1 MNLSRPFI
9 VRPVATTLLTMG
21 VAIAGVLAF
30 MLMPIAPLPQVEF
43 PVITVTASLPGASPE
58 TMAATV
64 ATPLERA
71 LGTIAGVNEITSSSS
86 LSSTRVTL
94 QFDLGKNIDS
104 AAREVQ
110 AAINAA
116 RVTLPSSLPGN
127 PVYRKAN
134 PADSPVMILSLTSK
148 SLTRGQMYD
157 AASTVLAQRI
167 SQIEGVGN
175 VNVGGGALPAVRV
188 ALDLPTV
195 AATGVA
201 LEDVRTSIANN
212 NVNRP
217 KGVVEIGD
225 RQWQI
230 GANDQAKKAA
240 EYMPLIV
247 SWKNGAALRL
257 SDIAT
262 VTDGVQDSRNM
273 GLTDGEPSVQLI
285 VYRQPGANILE
296 TVERVKQLLP
306 RLRSTIPEAID
317 MEVVMERTTTI
328 RASLREVER
337 ALAISVALV
346 VIVVLAF
353 LRSGRATIIPAISV
367 PVSLLGT
374 FIAMY
379 LLGYS
384 LNNLSLMALTIATG
398 FVVDDAIVVLENI
411 MRHIEEGMQ
420 PVEAALRGA
429 KEVGFTVLSMSLSL
443 IAVFIPILAMGGII
457 GRLFREFA
465 VTLSVAI
472 LISLVVSLTVTP
484 MLCARWLRRGKHTSD
499 AATEGEP
506 KYGGVFGLMHRG
518 YAKSLGWSLNHPALL
533 LIVFVLTIAANVWL
547 YREIP
552 KGFFPQQDT
561 GLMIGGI
568 QADQATS
575 FQSMSSKVAQFV
587 EIVKKD
593 PAVAHVTAFT
603 GGGQRNSGFMF
614 VVLKPL
620 KERGA
625 TADDISNRLRPKL
638 AQVAGASLFLQ
649 SAQDLRAGGRQGNAQ
664 YQYTLQS
671 DDLALLRQWEPAIRA
686 TLSNVQE
693 LTDVNTDSQDKGLQT
708 SLTLDRDAMARLG
721 VTVRNVD
728 ATLNDAYGQRQIA
741 TLYEALNQYRVVM
754 EADGKY
760 LQDAESLKN
769 IYVTGLGGKQIPLSQ
784 VATVAP
790 TNTPL
795 SVNHQGQFAASTVSF
810 NLAPGVS
817 IGQATEAIDTA
828 LAKIG
833 VPTAI
838 TASFQGGAKIFQ
850 QSLSSQPLLILAAII
865 TIYLVLGMLYES
877 LVHPITILS
886 TLPSAGVGAVLAL
899 MMFKMEFSIIAL
911 IGVFLLIGIVK
922 KNAIM
927 MIDVAIDTERRLGL
941 DPREAIHRACLLRFR
956 PIMMTT
962 IAALF
967 GALPL
972 ALGSG
977 DGAELR
983 QPLGVSIVG
992 GLILSQLITLY
1003 TTPVVY
1009 LALDRLRNRVM
1020 RKRRHAPTDAN
1031 PAQPALEGQD

>member
-1 MNLSRPFI
+1 MNLSQPFI
-9 VRPVATTLLTMG
+9 VRPVATTLLTLG
-21 VAIAGVLAF
+21 VAIAGALAYF
-30 MLMPIAPLPQVEF
+30 LMPVAPLPQVEF
-43 PVITVTASLPGASPE
+43 PVITVTANLPGASPE

-94 QFDLGKNIDS
+94 QFDMGKNIDS

-127 PVYRKAN
+127 PVYRKVN
-134 PADSPVMILSLTSK
+134 PADSPVMILSLASQ

-157 AASTVLAQRI
+157 AASTELAQRI

-188 ALDLPTV
+188 ALDLPSV
-195 AATGVA
+195 AAAGIA
-201 LEDVRTSIANN
+201 LEDVRTAIANN

-217 KGVVEIGD
+217 KGVVEVGD
-225 RQWQI
+225 KQWQI
-230 GANDQAKKAA
+230 AANDQAKRAS
-240 EYMPLIV
+240 EYLPLVV
-247 SWKNGAALRL
+247 SWKNNAALRL
-257 SDIAT
+257 SDIAK
-262 VTDGVQDSRNM
+262 VTDGVQDARNM
-273 GLTDGEPSVQLI
+273 GLTNGEPSVQLVI
-285 VYRQPGANILE
+285 YRQPGANILE
-296 TVERVKQLLP
+296 TVARVNALLP
-306 RLRSTIPEAID
+306 RLQATIPAAID
-317 MEVVMERTTTI
+317 MKVVMERTTSI

-337 ALAISVALV
+337 ALSISVGLV
-346 VIVVLAF
+346 VLVVFAF
-353 LRSGRATIIPAISV
+353 LRSGRATLIPVIAV

-411 MRHIEEGMQ
+411 MRHIEEGMV
-420 PVEAALRGA
+420 PVAAALRGA
-429 KEVGFTVLSMSLSL
+429 KEVGFTVLSMSISL

-472 LISLVVSLTVTP
+472 LVSLVVSLTVTP
-484 MLCARWLRRGKHTSD
+484 MLCARWLKRSKDKLAADENTTEHRGI
-499 AATEGEP
+499 
-506 KYGGVFGLMHRG
+506 FGYVHRG
-518 YAKSLGWSLNHPALL
+518 YARSLGWALNHPMLL
-533 LIVFVLTIAANVWL
+533 LLVFFATIGGNFYLYSIV
-547 YREIP
+547 P

-561 GLMIGGI
+561 GLMIGNV

-575 FQSMSSKVAQFV
+575 FQSMSTKVTQFV
-587 EIVKKD
+587 EIVKSD
-593 PAVAHVTAFT
+593 PGVANVTAFT
-603 GGGQRNSGFMF
+603 GGGQRNSAFMF

-620 KERGA
+620 KERGV
-625 TADDISNRLRPKL
+625 TADEVSNRLRPQL
-638 AQVAGASLFLQ
+638 ARIAGASLFLQ
-649 SAQDLRAGGRQGNAQ
+649 SAQDLRVGGRSSNAQ
-664 YQYTLQS
+664 FQYTLQS
-671 DDLALLRQWEPAIRA
+671 DDLNLLRTWEPSIRA
-686 TLSNVQE
+686 TLSNLPE
-693 LTDVNTDSQDKGLQT
+693 LTDVNTDAQDKGLQT
-708 SLTLDRDAMARLG
+708 SLLIDRDAAARLG
-721 VTVRNVD
+721 VSVRGID
-728 ATLNDAYGQRQIA
+728 ATLNDAYGQRLVSTI
-741 TLYEALNQYRVVM
+741 YEALNQYRVVL
-754 EADGKY
+754 EADSRY
-760 LQDAESLKN
+760 LQDAESLKSL
-769 IYVTGLGGKQIPLSQ
+769 YVTGTGGRQIPLSQ

-790 TNTPL
+790 TSTPL
-795 SVNHQGQFAASTVSF
+795 AVNHQGQFAASTVSF
-810 NLAPGVS
+810 NLAPNIS
-817 IGQATEAIDTA
+817 IGQATIAIDAA

-833 VPTAI
+833 VPAGI
-838 TASFQGGAKIFQ
+838 SASFQGGAKIFQ
-850 QSLSSQPLLILAAII
+850 QSLGSQPMLILAALI

-886 TLPSAGVGAVLAL
+886 TLPSAGIGAVLAL

-927 MIDVAIDTERRLGL
+927 MIDVAIETERRDGL
-941 DPREAIHRACLLRFR
+941 DPREAIYRACLLRFR

-992 GLILSQLITLY
+992 GLLLSQLITLY

-1020 RKRRHAPTDAN
+1020 RRKSSKPLHGVIEQGV
-1031 PAQPALEGQD
+1031 PA

>member
-1 MNLSRPFI
+1 MNLSQPFI
-9 VRPVATTLLTMG
+9 VRPVATTLLTLG
-21 VAIAGVLAF
+21 VAIAGALAYF
-30 MLMPIAPLPQVEF
+30 LIPVAPLPQVEF
-43 PVITVTASLPGASPE
+43 PVITVTANLPGASPE

-127 PVYRKAN
+127 PVYRKVN
-134 PADSPVMILSLTSK
+134 PADSPVMILSLTSQ

-188 ALDLPTV
+188 ALDLPSI

-201 LEDVRTSIANN
+201 LEDVRNAIANN

-217 KGVVEIGD
+217 KGVVEVGD
-225 RQWQI
+225 KQWQI
-230 GANDQAKKAA
+230 AANDQAKRAS
-240 EYMPLIV
+240 EYLPLVV
-247 SWKNGAALRL
+247 SWKNNAALRL
-257 SDIAT
+257 SDIAK
-262 VTDGVQDSRNM
+262 VTDGVQDARNM
-273 GLTDGEPSVQLI
+273 GLTNGEPSVQLI

-296 TVERVKQLLP
+296 TVARVNALLP
-306 RLRSTIPEAID
+306 RLQATIPAAID
-317 MEVVMERTTTI
+317 MKVVMERTTTI

-337 ALAISVALV
+337 ALAISISLV
-346 VIVVLAF
+346 VLVVFAF
-353 LRSGRATIIPAISV
+353 LRSGRATVIPAIAV

-374 FIAMY
+374 FVAMY

-420 PVEAALRGA
+420 PVTAALRGA
-429 KEVGFTVLSMSLSL
+429 KEVGFTVLSMSISL

-465 VTLSVAI
+465 VTLSIAI
-472 LISLVVSLTVTP
+472 LVSLVVSLTVTP
-484 MLCARWLRRGKHTSD
+484 MLCARWLRRSKD
-499 AATEGEP
+499 KPAPTEMSTKAGEHR
-506 KYGGVFGLMHRG
+506 GIFGFVHRG
-518 YAKSLGWSLNHPALL
+518 YARSLGWALNHPALL
-533 LIVFVLTIAANVWL
+533 LLVFVATIGANIYL
-547 YREIP
+547 YSIVP
-552 KGFFPQQDT
+552 KGFLPQQDT
-561 GLMIGGI
+561 GLMIGNV

-575 FQSMSSKVAQFV
+575 FQSMSTKVTQFV
-587 EIVKKD
+587 EIVKSD
-593 PAVAHVTAFT
+593 PAVANVTAFT
-603 GGGQRNSGFMF
+603 GGGQRNSAFMF

-620 KERGA
+620 KERGV
-625 TADDISNRLRPKL
+625 TADEISNRLRPQL
-638 AQVAGASLFLQ
+638 ARIAGANLFLQ
-649 SAQDLRAGGRQGNAQ
+649 SAQDLRVGGRQSNAQ
-664 YQYTLQS
+664 FQYTLQS
-671 DDLALLRQWEPAIRA
+671 DDLNLLRTWEPAIRA
-686 TLSNVQE
+686 TLSNLAE
-693 LTDVNTDSQDKGLQT
+693 LTDVNTDAQDKGLQT
-708 SLTLDRDAMARLG
+708 SLLIDRDAAARLG
-721 VTVRNVD
+721 VSVRGID
-728 ATLNDAYGQRQIA
+728 ATLNDAYGQRLIA
-741 TLYEALNQYRVVM
+741 TIYEALNQYRVVL
-754 EADGKY
+754 EADSRY
-760 LQDAESLKN
+760 LQDAESLKSL
-769 IYVTGLGGKQIPLSQ
+769 YVTGSGGKQIPLSE

-790 TNTPL
+790 TSTPL
-795 SVNHQGQFAASTVSF
+795 AVNHQGQFAASTVSF
-810 NLAPGVS
+810 NLAPNVS
-817 IGQATEAIDTA
+817 IGQATIAIDSA

-838 TASFQGGAKIFQ
+838 TANFQGGAKIFQ
-850 QSLSSQPLLILAAII
+850 QSLSSQPMLILAALI

-877 LVHPITILS
+877 LVHPLTILS

-911 IGVFLLIGIVK
+911 IGVILLIGIVK

-927 MIDVAIDTERRLGL
+927 MIDVAIETERRDGL
-941 DPREAIHRACLLRFR
+941 DPREAIYRACLLRFR

-992 GLILSQLITLY
+992 GLLLSQLITLY

-1020 RKRRHAPTDAN
+1020 RRKSSQPKHGVIEQGV
-1031 PAQPALEGQD
+1031 PA

>member
-1 MNLSRPFI
+1 MNLSQPFI
-9 VRPVATTLLTMG
+9 VRPVATTLLTLG
-21 VAIAGVLAF
+21 VAIAGALAYF
-30 MLMPIAPLPQVEF
+30 LIPVAPLPQVEF
-43 PVITVTASLPGASPE
+43 PVITVTANLPGASPE

-127 PVYRKAN
+127 PVYRKVN
-134 PADSPVMILSLTSK
+134 PADSPVMILSLTSQ

-188 ALDLPTV
+188 ALDLPSI

-201 LEDVRTSIANN
+201 LEDVRNAIANN

-217 KGVVEIGD
+217 KGVVEVAD
-225 RQWQI
+225 KQWQI
-230 GANDQAKKAA
+230 AANDQAKRAS
-240 EYMPLIV
+240 EYLPLVV
-247 SWKNGAALRL
+247 SWKNNAALRL
-257 SDIAT
+257 SDIAK
-262 VTDGVQDSRNM
+262 VTDGVQDARNM
-273 GLTDGEPSVQLI
+273 GLTNGEPSVQLI

-296 TVERVKQLLP
+296 TVARVNALLP
-306 RLRSTIPEAID
+306 RLQATIPAAID
-317 MEVVMERTTTI
+317 MKVAMERTTTI

-337 ALAISVALV
+337 ALAISISLV
-346 VIVVLAF
+346 VLVVFAF
-353 LRSGRATIIPAISV
+353 LRSGRATVIPAIAV

-374 FIAMY
+374 FVAMY

-420 PVEAALRGA
+420 PVTAALRGA
-429 KEVGFTVLSMSLSL
+429 KEVGFTVLSMSISL

-465 VTLSVAI
+465 VTLSIAI
-472 LISLVVSLTVTP
+472 LVSLVVSLTVTP
-484 MLCARWLRRGKHTSD
+484 MLCARWLRRSKD
-499 AATEGEP
+499 KPAPTEMSTKAGEHR
-506 KYGGVFGLMHRG
+506 GIFGFVHRG
-518 YAKSLGWSLNHPALL
+518 YARSLGWALNHPALL
-533 LIVFVLTIAANVWL
+533 LLVFVATIGANIYL
-547 YREIP
+547 YSIVP

-561 GLMIGGI
+561 GLMIGNV

-575 FQSMSSKVAQFV
+575 FQSMSTKVTQFV
-587 EIVKKD
+587 EIVKSD
-593 PAVAHVTAFT
+593 PAVANVTAFT
-603 GGGQRNSGFMF
+603 GGGQRNSAFMF

-620 KERGA
+620 KERGV
-625 TADDISNRLRPKL
+625 TADEISNRLRPQL
-638 AQVAGASLFLQ
+638 ARIAGANLFLQ
-649 SAQDLRAGGRQGNAQ
+649 SAQDLRVGGRQSNAQ
-664 YQYTLQS
+664 FQYTLQS
-671 DDLALLRQWEPAIRA
+671 DDLNLLRTWEPAIRA
-686 TLSNVQE
+686 TLSNLAE
-693 LTDVNTDSQDKGLQT
+693 LTDVNTDAQDKGLQT
-708 SLTLDRDAMARLG
+708 SLLIDRDAAARLG
-721 VTVRNVD
+721 VSVRGID
-728 ATLNDAYGQRQIA
+728 ATLNDAYGQRLIA
-741 TLYEALNQYRVVM
+741 TIYEALNQYRVVL
-754 EADGKY
+754 EADSRY
-760 LQDAESLKN
+760 LQDAESLKSL
-769 IYVTGLGGKQIPLSQ
+769 YVTGSGGKQIPLSE

-790 TNTPL
+790 TSTPL
-795 SVNHQGQFAASTVSF
+795 AVNHQGQFAASTVSF
-810 NLAPGVS
+810 NLAPNVS
-817 IGQATEAIDTA
+817 IGQATIAIDSA

-838 TASFQGGAKIFQ
+838 TANFQGGAKIFQ
-850 QSLSSQPLLILAAII
+850 QSLSSQPMLILAALI

-877 LVHPITILS
+877 LVHPLTILS

-911 IGVFLLIGIVK
+911 IGVILLIGIVK

-927 MIDVAIDTERRLGL
+927 MIDVAIETERRDGL
-941 DPREAIHRACLLRFR
+941 DPREAIYRACLLRFR

-992 GLILSQLITLY
+992 GLLLSQLITLY

-1020 RKRRHAPTDAN
+1020 RRKSSQPKHGVIEQGV
-1031 PAQPALEGQD
+1031 PA

>member
-1 MNLSRPFI
+1 
-9 VRPVATTLLTMG
+9 
-21 VAIAGVLAF
+21 
-30 MLMPIAPLPQVEF
+30 
-43 PVITVTASLPGASPE
+43 
-58 TMAATV
+58 
-64 ATPLERA
+64 
-71 LGTIAGVNEITSSSS
+71 
-86 LSSTRVTL
+86 
-94 QFDLGKNIDS
+94 
-104 AAREVQ
+104 
-110 AAINAA
+110 
-116 RVTLPSSLPGN
+116 
-127 PVYRKAN
+127 
-134 PADSPVMILSLTSK
+134 MILSLTSK

-195 AATGVA
+195 AATGVS
-201 LEDVRTSIANN
+201 LEEVRAAIANN

-217 KGVVEIGD
+217 KGVVEVGD

-230 GANDQAKKAA
+230 GANDQAKKAV
-240 EYMPLIV
+240 EYLPLV
-247 SWKNGAALRL
+247 VNWKNGAALRL

-262 VTDGVQDSRNM
+262 VTDSVQDARNM

-285 VYRQPGANILE
+285 IYRQPGANILE
-296 TVERVKQLLP
+296 TVERVKALLP
-306 RLRSTIPEAID
+306 RLRATIPDAID

-337 ALAISVALV
+337 ALTISIALV
-346 VIVVLAF
+346 VIVVFAF

-420 PVEAALRGA
+420 PVAAALKGA
-429 KEVGFTVLSMSLSL
+429 REVGFTVLSMSLSL

-472 LISLVVSLTVTP
+472 LVSLVVSLTVTP
-484 MLCARWLRRGKHTSD
+484 MLCARWLRRGRHATRSD
-499 AATEGEP
+499 DDGLRQH
-506 KYGGVFGLMHRG
+506 GGAYGLMHRG
-518 YAKSLGWSLNHPALL
+518 YAKSLGWALNHPVLL
-533 LIVFVLTIAANVWL
+533 LIVFALTIAANVWL

-575 FQSMSSKVAQFV
+575 FQSMSSKVSQFV

-593 PAVAHVTAFT
+593 PGVAHVTAFT

-620 KERGA
+620 RERGA
-625 TADDISNRLRPKL
+625 TADEISNRLRPKL

-649 SAQDLRAGGRQGNAQ
+649 SAQDLRAGGRSGNAQ

-686 TLSNVQE
+686 TLSNLTE
-693 LTDVNTDSQDKGLQT
+693 LTDVNTDAQDKGLQT
-708 SLTLDRDAMARLG
+708 SLLLDRDAMARFG
-721 VTVRNVD
+721 ITVRSVD

-769 IYVTGLGGKQIPLSQ
+769 IYLTGTGGRQIPLSQ
-784 VATVAP
+784 IATVAP

-795 SVNHQGQFAASTVSF
+795 AVNHQGQFAASTVSF
-810 NLAPGVS
+810 NLATGVS
-817 IGQATEAIDTA
+817 IGQATEAIDAA
-828 LAKIG
+828 LARIG
-833 VPTAI
+833 VPTGI

-877 LVHPITILS
+877 LVHPVTILS

-899 MMFKMEFSIIAL
+899 MMFKMEFSLIAL
-911 IGVFLLIGIVK
+911 IGVILLIGIVK

-927 MIDVAIDTERRLGL
+927 MIDVAIETERRQGL
-941 DPREAIHRACLLRFR
+941 DPREAIYRACLLRFR

-992 GLILSQLITLY
+992 GLILSQLLTLY

-1020 RKRRHAPTDAN
+1020 RKRVPAPTHAGT
-1031 PAQPALEGQD
+1031 PAKPVLEGND

>member
-1 MNLSRPFI
+1 MNLSQPFI
-9 VRPVATTLLTMG
+9 VRPVATTLLTLG
-21 VAIAGVLAF
+21 VAIAGALAYF
-30 MLMPIAPLPQVEF
+30 LMPVAPLPQVEF
-43 PVITVTASLPGASPE
+43 PVISVTASLPGASPE

-116 RVTLPSSLPGN
+116 RSTLPSSLPGN
-127 PVYRKAN
+127 PVYRKVN
-134 PADSPVMILSLTSK
+134 PADSPVMILSLTSQ

-157 AASTVLAQRI
+157 SASTVLAQRI

-188 ALDLPTV
+188 ALDLPAV
-195 AATGVA
+195 AAAGVA
-201 LEDVRTSIANN
+201 LEDVRTAIANN

-217 KGVVEIGD
+217 KGVLEVGD

-230 GANDQAKKAA
+230 AANDQAKRAS
-240 EYMPLIV
+240 EYVPLVV
-247 SWKNGAALRL
+247 SWKNNAALRL
-257 SDIAT
+257 GDIAK
-262 VTDGVQDSRNM
+262 VTDGVQDARNM
-273 GLTDGEPSVQLI
+273 GLTNGEPSVQLI

-296 TVERVKQLLP
+296 TVERVKALLP
-306 RLRSTIPEAID
+306 RLQSTIPAAID
-317 MEVVMERTTTI
+317 MKVVMERTTTI

-337 ALAISVALV
+337 ALSISIGLV
-346 VIVVLAF
+346 VLVVFAF
-353 LRSGRATIIPAISV
+353 LRSGRATLIPAIAV

-411 MRHIEEGMQ
+411 MRHIEEGME
-420 PVEAALRGA
+420 PVAAALRGA
-429 KEVGFTVLSMSLSL
+429 KEVGFTVLSMSISL

-465 VTLSVAI
+465 ITLSVAI
-472 LISLVVSLTVTP
+472 LVSLVVSLTITP
-484 MLCARWLRRGKHTSD
+484 MLCARWLKRSKDTPSANEVTTGRDGI
-499 AATEGEP
+499 
-506 KYGGVFGLMHRG
+506 FGYVHRG
-518 YAKSLGWSLNHPALL
+518 YARSLGWALNHPTLL
-533 LIVFVLTIAANVWL
+533 LLVFFATIGGNIYLYTIV
-547 YREIP
+547 P

-561 GLMIGGI
+561 GLMIGI
-568 QADQATS
+568 VQADQATS
-575 FQSMSSKVAQFV
+575 FQSMSTKVTQFV
-587 EIVKKD
+587 EIVKSD
-593 PAVAHVTAFT
+593 PGVANVTAFT
-603 GGGQRNSGFMF
+603 GGGQRNSAFMF

-625 TADDISNRLRPKL
+625 TADEISNRLRPQL
-638 AQVAGASLFLQ
+638 GRIAGASLFLQ
-649 SAQDLRAGGRQGNAQ
+649 SAQDLRVGGRSSNAQ
-664 YQYTLQS
+664 FQYTLQS
-671 DDLALLRQWEPAIRA
+671 DDLQLLRTWEPGIRA
-686 TLSNVQE
+686 TLSNLPE
-693 LTDVNTDSQDKGLQT
+693 LTDVNTDAQDKGLQT
-708 SLTLDRDAMARLG
+708 SLLIDRDAAARLG
-721 VTVRNVD
+721 VTVRGID
-728 ATLNDAYGQRQIA
+728 ATLNDAYGQRLVA
-741 TLYEALNQYRVVM
+741 TIYEALNQYRVVL
-754 EADGKY
+754 EADSQY
-760 LQDAESLKN
+760 LQSAESLKSL
-769 IYVTGLGGKQIPLSQ
+769 YVTGTGGKQIPLSQ
-784 VATVAP
+784 VATVSP
-790 TNTPL
+790 SSTPL
-795 SVNHQGQFAASTVSF
+795 AVNHQGQFAASTVSF
-810 NLAPGVS
+810 NLAPNVS
-817 IGQATEAIDTA
+817 IGQATVAIDAA

-833 VPTAI
+833 VPTGI
-838 TASFQGGAKIFQ
+838 SASFQGGAKIFQ
-850 QSLSSQPLLILAAII
+850 QSLSSQPMLIFAALI

-886 TLPSAGVGAVLAL
+886 TLPSAGIGAVLAL

-927 MIDVAIDTERRLGL
+927 MIDVAIETERRDGL
-941 DPREAIHRACLLRFR
+941 DPREAIYRACLLRFR

-992 GLILSQLITLY
+992 GLLLSQLITLY

-1020 RKRRHAPTDAN
+1020 RRKSSKPN
-1031 PAQPALEGQD
+1031 QGLIEQGVPA